1 MAALSLIEIVFVLGV
16 AATLGEVAIPE
27 TLSALDDM
35 RAAGAARYVSTRLQ
49 RMRME
54 AITRN
59 SSAALRF
66 TPLAGQYRVSG
77 YVDGNRNGVLS
88 RDIQSGTDR
97 AIQPAERLGDQFP
110 GVEFGALPGLPAVDP
125 SSVPPGTDP
134 IRLGSSDM
142 VTFTPAGTAT
152 PGSLY
157 IRGRRNTQ
165 YVVRIFGETGKTRVL
180 KFNAGSGQ
188 WTPLSGF

>member
-59 SSAALRF
+59 SAAALRF
-66 TPLAGQYRVSG
+66 TPVAGQYSVAG

-88 RDIQSGTDR
+88 TDIQSGTDR

-110 GVEFGALPGLPAVDP
+110 GVEFGAVPGLPAVDP
-125 SSVPPGTDP
+125 SSAPPGTDP

-142 VTFTPAGTAT
+142 ATFTPEGTAT

-157 IRGRRNTQ
+157 IRGQRNTQ

-188 WTPLSGF
+188 WIPLAGL

>member
-59 SSAALRF
+59 SAAALRF
-66 TPLAGQYRVSG
+66 TPVAGQYSVAG

-88 RDIQSGTDR
+88 TDIQSGTDR
-97 AIQPAERLGDQFP
+97 AIQPADRLRDQFP
-110 GVEFGALPGLPAVDP
+110 GVEFGAVPGLPAVDP
-125 SSVPPGTDP
+125 SSAPPGTDP

-142 VTFTPAGTAT
+142 ATFTPEGTAT

-157 IRGRRNTQ
+157 IRGQRNTQ
-165 YVVRIFGETGKTRVL
+165 FVVRIFGETGKTRVL

-188 WTPLSGF
+188 WIPLSGL

>member
-1 MAALSLIEIVFVLGV
+1 VAALSLIEIVLVLGV
-16 AATLGEVAIPE
+16 AATLGEMAIPE
-27 TLSALDDM
+27 TLSALDDL

-59 SSAALRF
+59 SAAALRF
-66 TPLAGQYRVSG
+66 TPVAGQYSISG

-88 RDIQSGTDR
+88 RDILSGTDR
-97 AIQPAERLGDQFP
+97 AIQPPTQLGDQFA
-110 GVEFGALPGLPAVDP
+110 GVEFGAVPGLPAVDP

-142 VTFTPAGTAT
+142 VSFTPAGTAT

-157 IRGRRNTQ
+157 IRGQRNTQ
-165 YVVRIFGETGKTRVL
+165 FVVRIFGETGKTRVL

-188 WTPLSGF
+188 WMPLSGT